1 MKSTK
6 KIFNILSILLLISIF
21 SFYSYRLIYYKINNF
36 SKEETN
42 ILSKYII
49 NQYNN
54 YELFNEVNIINN
66 NYYFINNSKKN
77 YIKYKGLLWRIIKI
91 NSDKSTTII
100 LENSINN
107 MTYNNVMKWLNY
119 GNEKN
124 TGIFYNSLYN
134 KKNEFNNNNDY
145 LNNKNNYL
153 CDKLNKDRIYL
164 LSIDDYNNVGAENS
178 YLNNK
183 TDFWISKENMYIS
196 SEGNIEEDNEN
207 NYYNIRPVIILDN
220 DIEIN
225 SGDGSIDNPYTIEN
239 KEIIILKDIEPYSYI
254 EYNNTLWMVLEV
266 NNNIKLIS
274 NNCIK
279 NKEDKCLS
287 KLFSQKS
294 NDINIYKK
302 SNLLYYLNNEYYN
315 SLNNKNYLTK
325 GIFYTGK
332 YKDDNYLSIYEDSI
346 ELKIGLPTIV
356 DSYAYKIDNTFLLTT
371 SINNDLNI
379 FISLDNHPYE
389 TLITEEANIRPIIYM
404 KNNISIIDG
413 DGTYSSPYQLGG
425 LINEKGEEK

>member
-1 MKSTK
+1 MKSIK
-6 KIFNILSILLLISIF
+6 KIFNIVSILLFIFIF
-21 SFYSYRLIYYKINNF
+21 SFYCYRFIYYKINDSN
-36 SKEETN
+36 KEKTN

-54 YELFNEVNIINN
+54 YELFNEMNIINN

-100 LENSINN
+100 LEDSINN
-107 MTYNNVMKWLNY
+107 MTYNNVMKWLNN
-119 GNEKN
+119 GNEKY

-134 KKNEFNNNNDY
+134 KKIEYNDNNDY

-164 LSIDDYNNVGAENS
+164 LTIDDYNNVGAKNS
-178 YLNNK
+178 YLNTK
-183 TDFWISKENMYIS
+183 TDFWISKENMYITN
-196 SEGNIEEDNEN
+196 EGNIEIDNED
-207 NYYNIRPVIILDN
+207 NYYNIRPVIILDK

-225 SGDGSIDNPYTIEN
+225 TGDGSIDNPYTIEN
-239 KEIIILKDIEPYSYI
+239 KKINILKDIEPYLYI

-274 NNCIK
+274 DSCIK

-315 SLNNKNYLTK
+315 SLDNKNYLTK
-325 GIFYTGK
+325 GRFYTGK
-332 YKDDNYLSIYEDSI
+332 YKDNNYLSIYEESI
-346 ELKIGLPTIV
+346 ELKIGLPTII
-356 DSYAYKIDNTFLLTT
+356 DSYAYKLDNTFLLTT
-371 SINNDLNI
+371 SENNDLNV

-389 TLITEEANIRPIIYM
+389 TLITEKANIRPIIYM
-404 KNNISIIDG
+404 KKNISIIDG
-413 DGTYSSPYQLGG
+413 DGTYSSPYKLGG
-425 LINEKGEEK
+425 LVNEKEK

>member
-21 SFYSYRLIYYKINNF
+21 SFYSYRLIYYKINNS
-36 SKEETN
+36 SKEKTN

-119 GNEKN
+119 GNEN
-124 TGIFYNSLYN
+124 YTGIFYNTLYN
-134 KKNEFNNNNDY
+134 KKNEFNNNIDY
-145 LNNKNNYL
+145 LNNKNKYL

-239 KEIIILKDIEPYSYI
+239 KEINILKDIEPYSYI

-287 KLFSQKS
+287 KLFSQKN